1 MVSSGVQVVGTTYST
16 YVNRVQIALNLKS
29 VDFEFIKENLF
40 SKSDLLLKSNP
51 VNKKVPVLIHD
62 GKCICESLVIVQYID
77 DTWTRNGYS
86 LLPCDPYDR
95 AVARFWAAYFDEKW
109 IPMWREIST
118 AEGEAKE
125 AAVARAVEGLVLLDE
140 AFVQISKGKAYF
152 GGDEIGFLDIVI
164 GTMVNWIKAR
174 EVMANVKLLDET
186 KIPGL
191 VRWVDKFISNDV
203 VKNILP
209 STDEAVEVMNY
220 YRARADGEASNT
232 QSFVILAE
240 VKYLAKCGNLNHL
253 FMKF

>member
-1 MVSSGVQVVGTTYST
+1 
-16 YVNRVQIALNLKS
+16 
-29 VDFEFIKENLF
+29 
-40 SKSDLLLKSNP
+40 
-51 VNKKVPVLIHD
+51 
-62 GKCICESLVIVQYID
+62 
-77 DTWTRNGYS
+77 
-86 LLPCDPYDR
+86 
-95 AVARFWAAYFDEKW
+95 
-109 IPMWREIST
+109 MWREIST

-191 VRWVDKFISNDV
+191 VRWADKFISNDV

-220 YRARADGEASNT
+220 YRARAA
-232 QSFVILAE
+232 AA
-240 VKYLAKCGNLNHL
+240 AK
-253 FMKF
+253 